1 MGIAS
6 GPRGCVVACI
16 VKKRKKKKKKN
27 PKLTCSH
34 NGFSKENGQD
44 SVTFSVSFV
53 VVLLARTVLGSPR
66 AAELE
71 SCWRWDQD
79 SAPSLALHQRAGRL
93 QERFPGS
100 WSGCV
105 KP

>member
-1 MGIAS
+1 M
-6 GPRGCVVACI
+6 
-16 VKKRKKKKKKN
+16 
-27 PKLTCSH
+27 
-34 NGFSKENGQD
+34 
-44 SVTFSVSFV
+44 

-93 QERFPGS
+93 RSVSLGPGLDVLS
-100 WSGCV
+100 LEALITDMYY
-105 KP
+105 